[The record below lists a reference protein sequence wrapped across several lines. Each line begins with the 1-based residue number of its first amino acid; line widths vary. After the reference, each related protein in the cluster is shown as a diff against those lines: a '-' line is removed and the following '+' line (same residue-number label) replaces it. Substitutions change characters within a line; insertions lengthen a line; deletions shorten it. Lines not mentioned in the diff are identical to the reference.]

1 MNHSCDPKPA
11 PPSADIHV
19 EVSRALAEDVGS
31 GDLTAALIPAAAQA
45 EATVICREAAVLCGT
60 AWFDEAFRQL
70 DSSIEI
76 EWQAHDGGSIS
87 PNQLLCGLHG
97 PARAILTGERT
108 ALNFLQT
115 LSGTASRARRYAEAV
130 SGTEAR
136 ILDTRKT
143 LPGLRAAQKY
153 AVRCG
158 GGYNHRMGLYDA
170 LLIKENHIAAAGSI
184 PEAVSA
190 ARRLFPGKPLEVEVE
205 NIDELRQALEAGVTR
220 ILLDNFPLEELAR
233 AVRINAGRAK
243 LEASGGINLSNIRA
257 VAETGV
263 DFISVGAITKDLQA
277 VDLSLRFS
285 TRRST

>member
-1 MNHSCDPKPA
+1 MNHLDNAPSLPPA
-11 PPSADIHV
+11 ADIRATINH
-19 EVSRALAEDVGS
+19 ALAEDVGV
-31 GDLTAALIPAAAQA
+31 GDLTAALIPDSTPA
-45 EATVICREAAVLCGT
+45 EATVICREEAVLCGT
-60 AWFDEAFRQL
+60 AWFDEVFRQVEPR
-70 DSSIEI
+70 IKI
-76 EWQAHDGGSIS
+76 EWHVHDGEDVS
-87 PNQLLCGLHG
+87 PNQALCDIHG
-97 PARAILTGERT
+97 PARALLTGERT

-115 LSGTASRARRYAEAV
+115 LSGTASHARRYADAV
-130 SGTEAR
+130 RGTRTR

-158 GGYNHRMGLYDA
+158 GGHNHRMGLYDA

-184 PEAVSA
+184 AQAVSA
-190 ARRLFPGKPLEVEVE
+190 ARHLSPGKPLEVEVE
-205 NIDELRQALEAGVTR
+205 NLDELRQALEVSVTR

-233 AVRINAGRAK
+233 AVHLNAGRAK

-263 DFISVGAITKDLQA
+263 DFISVGAITKDLRA

-285 TRRST
+285 ARKPG

>member
-1 MNHSCDPKPA
+1 MNHFDNAPSLPPA
-11 PPSADIHV
+11 ADIRATV
-19 EVSRALAEDVGS
+19 NRALAEDVGV
-31 GDLTAALIPAAAQA
+31 GDLTAALIPDSTPA
-45 EATVICREAAVLCGT
+45 EATVICREEAVLCGT
-60 AWFDEAFRQL
+60 AWFDEVFRQVEPR
-70 DSSIEI
+70 IKI
-76 EWQAHDGGSIS
+76 EWHAHDGEDVS
-87 PNQLLCGLHG
+87 PNQALCDIHG
-97 PARAILTGERT
+97 PARALLTGERT

-115 LSGTASRARRYAEAV
+115 LSGTASHARRYADAV
-130 SGTEAR
+130 RGTRTR

-158 GGYNHRMGLYDA
+158 GGHNHRMGLYDA

-184 PEAVSA
+184 AQAVSA
-190 ARRLFPGKPLEVEVE
+190 ARRLSPGKPLEVEVE
-205 NIDELRQALEAGVTR
+205 NLDELRQALEVSVTR

-233 AVRINAGRAK
+233 AVHLNAGRAK

-263 DFISVGAITKDLQA
+263 DFISVGAITKDLRA

-285 TRRST
+285 ARKPG